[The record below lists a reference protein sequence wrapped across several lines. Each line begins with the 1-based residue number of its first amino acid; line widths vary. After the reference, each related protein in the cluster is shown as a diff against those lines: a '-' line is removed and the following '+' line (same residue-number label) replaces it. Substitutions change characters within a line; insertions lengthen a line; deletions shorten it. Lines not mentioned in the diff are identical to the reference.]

1 MSSSLRVAVA
11 AALAIVAIQPA
22 MAQAPISQS
31 APAAG
36 TAASAQGATAT
47 DNAVIATVN
56 GTALTR
62 AELERRVRQQELLGR
77 VKDSPELRARLRD
90 EMIAEELLFQEAV
103 RLNVDQSPGFVQAME
118 IARRSAL
125 ATVMLQ
131 TAKPAEVTEAQ
142 VREAYD
148 RSAKGLEPNDLR
160 LRAIVVDNQAKIREI
175 RSALAKGAEFADLA
189 RRNSRLP
196 SAQVGGDLGWIN
208 LRTPAEAA
216 SSPLPLE
223 VATEIR
229 KLQKGGFTAPIGD
242 KRGLWW
248 VVKLEDT
255 RPSQVVPFDQVKNN
269 VRQLLEA
276 NARAQAAQQLL
287 AGLRSKAAVKV
298 EP

>member
-1 MSSSLRVAVA
+1 MSSPLRVAVA
-11 AALAIVAIQPA
+11 AALAIAAIQPV

-31 APAAG
+31 APTAG

-196 SAQVGGDLGWIN
+196 SAQLGGDLGWIN

-216 SSPLPLE
+216 SSPLPAE
-223 VATEIR
+223 VAVEIR

>member
-1 MSSSLRVAVA
+1 MSSFLRVAVA
-11 AALAIVAIQPA
+11 SALAIVALPPV

-31 APAAG
+31 APAA
-36 TAASAQGATAT
+36 TAASAQGAPAT
-47 DNAVIATVN
+47 DNAVIASVN

-62 AELERRVRQQELLGR
+62 AELERRVRQQTLLGR
-77 VKDSPELRARLRD
+77 IQDSPELRARLRD

-131 TAKPAEVTEAQ
+131 TAKPAEVTDAQ

-196 SAQVGGDLGWIN
+196 SAQLGGDLGWIN
-208 LRTPAEAA
+208 LRTPTEAA
-216 SSPLPLE
+216 SSPLPAE

-255 RPSQVVPFDQVKNN
+255 RPSQVVPFDQVRNN